1 MTENQSSFS
10 DLRDWMFEIE
20 EVSAGMFQVKGVD
33 TAGRSVEASGT
44 DPDTVLAD
52 CKKAAAEMQGRSRPG
67 SGHA

>member
-1 MTENQSSFS
+1 MKENQSSFS

-44 DPDTVLAD
+44 DPDAVLAD